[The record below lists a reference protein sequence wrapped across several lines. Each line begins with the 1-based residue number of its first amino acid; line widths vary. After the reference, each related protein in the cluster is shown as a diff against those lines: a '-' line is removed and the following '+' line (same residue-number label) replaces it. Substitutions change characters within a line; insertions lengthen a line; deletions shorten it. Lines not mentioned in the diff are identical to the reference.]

1 MLAPAG
7 RGQENAGE
15 NRAYYGMDQPDP
27 SSPDRDTFERLVEEY
42 ADRVY
47 NVALRITGNEPD
59 AEDAVQQAFLS
70 AYEAWST
77 YRGESSRTTWFY
89 RIAVNA
95 ALMRVRQRHPMDY
108 ISELPEDED
117 VRDWSPS
124 VADLAQRAELQERLL
139 AGLAQLEPD
148 HRSAIVLRDVDG
160 LSTAEAAEV
169 LEISE
174 QALKSRLHRAR
185 VILRGYLA
193 DYFRES

>member
-1 MLAPAG
+1 
-7 RGQENAGE
+7 
-15 NRAYYGMDQPDP
+15 MDQPDP